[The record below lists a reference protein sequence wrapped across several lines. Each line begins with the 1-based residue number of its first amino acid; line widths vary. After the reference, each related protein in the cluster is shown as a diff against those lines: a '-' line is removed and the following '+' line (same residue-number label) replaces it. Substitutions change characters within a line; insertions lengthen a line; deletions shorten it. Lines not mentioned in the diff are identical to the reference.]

1 MPCGYALKMT
11 YTTIE
16 LLGTLFFAL
25 AVVHTF
31 LVGRILAWSHHY
43 PKNSLMNNLLHLF
56 GEIEAVFAIWAALF
70 MAIYIAI
77 EGWGPAIHYQESL
90 DFIEPFFIFA
100 IMVICSTRPILT
112 AARQGILSVS
122 SLIQKIFKTPAV
134 LTDLVVLLI
143 IGPLSGSFITE
154 PAAMTVTAYLLN
166 SMLQKESSKLIYA
179 LIAVLFVNVSI
190 GGALTPFAAP
200 PILMVASKWQWDFT
214 FIITHFGW
222 KSAFAVTVN
231 AVGLILIFRKTLSE
245 SCITLRD
252 VEKRIGNSHA
262 PIPWGVIAIHLIFLA
277 GVVVTSHHK
286 NAFLGI
292 FLLFLGVAAVTSRH
306 QDQLRLKEGLLVSMF
321 LGGIIQFGAFQK
333 WWLAPLLS
341 SMSDILLFKGAV
353 ALTAITDNAALTYL
367 GSQVEGLSEASKY
380 ALVGGA
386 IAGGG
391 LTIIANAPNA
401 AGYSILSQKFP
412 GGIKP
417 LNLLIAAL
425 APTAVAIGFL
435 WLL

>member
-1 MPCGYALKMT
+1 MT

-16 LLGTLFFAL
+16 LLGAIFFGL

-31 LVGRILAWSHHY
+31 MVGRILQWAHHF
-43 PKNSLMNNLLHLF
+43 PKHSLWNNVLHLL

-70 MAIYIAI
+70 MIIYISL
-77 EGWGPAIHYQESL
+77 EGWGAAIAYQNSL
-90 DFIEPFFIFA
+90 NFMEPFFIFA
-100 IMVICSTRPILT
+100 IMVVCSTRPVLA
-112 AARQGILSVS
+112 AARQGILFLSTA
-122 SLIQKIFKTPAV
+122 IQKIFRTPAV
-134 LTDLVVLLI
+134 LTDLAVVLIL
-143 IGPLSGSFITE
+143 GPLSGSFITE
-154 PAAMTVTAYLLN
+154 PAAMTVTAFMLN
-166 SMLQKESSKLIYA
+166 SMLHKESNKLIYA

-200 PILMVASKWQWDFT
+200 PILMVAHKWSWDFT
-214 FIITHFGW
+214 FILTHFGW
-222 KSAFAVTVN
+222 KSAIAVVVNTIALVLYFRREFAT
-231 AVGLILIFRKTLSE
+231 

-252 VEKRIGNSHA
+252 VEKRLHGSQA
-262 PIPWGVIAIHLIFLA
+262 GIPFPVTLVHLIFLA
-277 GVVVTSHHK
+277 GIVVTSHHQ

-292 FLLFLGVAAVTSRH
+292 FLLFLGVATVTQRY
-306 QDQLRLKEGLLVSMF
+306 QDTLRLKESLLVSMF

-333 WWLAPLLS
+333 WWLAPLLGN
-341 SMSDILLFKGAV
+341 MSDLLLFKGAV
-353 ALTAITDNAALTYL
+353 GLTAITDNAALTYL

-380 ALVGGA
+380 ALVAGA

-401 AGYSILSQKFP
+401 AGYSILSHKFP

-425 APTAVAIGFL
+425 IPTAVAIFCL
-435 WLL
+435 WVL